1 MKSPREG
8 RRAGRRRAPRHFF
21 WLLATAAVAATV
33 SLRAEAPPVTPSTAP
48 PRIVDPFPVLAADL
62 AAVRADF
69 LAAANAERA
78 RRRLPALVADATL
91 ERAAGEHAAALLDAL
106 RAGQPIETVADIAS
120 RLQSGVGNPGVMGV
134 NRANAGGNPAYP
146 EKAREASQLG
156 SLGLTVLVDAVD
168 VPAAIQAV
176 AGSDA
181 DLFAAGFRR
190 VGIGVA
196 VATAEGDGDGDGG
209 HPRAVWVAVLRLRR

>member
-1 MKSPREG
+1 MSSTRNC
-8 RRAGRRRAPRHFF
+8 RRVNWRRSARRLCLAV
-21 WLLATAAVAATV
+21 LATVAVTGAPGH
-33 SLRAEAPPVTPSTAP
+33 AEAPPPAEPTP
-48 PRIVDPFPVLAADL
+48 PRLVDPFAALAADP
-62 AAVRADF
+62 AAVHRDF

-78 RRRLPALVADATL
+78 RRRLPALAADAAL
-91 ERAAGEHAAALLDAL
+91 DRAAREHAAALLAAL
-106 RAGQPIETVADIAS
+106 RAGQPSETVADIAS
-120 RLQSGVGNPGVMGV
+120 RLQSGIGNPGVMGV
-134 NRANAGGNPAYP
+134 NRANAGGSVTYP
-146 EKAREASQLG
+146 ERARDASQLG

-196 VATAEGDGDGDGG
+196 VATAEGDGDGDGDGG
-209 HPRAVWVAVLRLRR
+209 HPRAVWVAVLRR